1 MSAAPGFA
9 LAGGDLHAS
18 LENPVLGSVAFL
30 NEVMTRYPSAI
41 SFAPGAP
48 YLAHLA
54 DVDVTAYAARYERH
68 LVEDRG
74 TTVER
79 ARNLLHEYGPSRGLI
94 NDLIAAALR
103 HDQGIDVPP
112 RSVVVTVG
120 AQEAMLLTLRALCR
134 SRDDLLAVV
143 EPAYVGMT
151 GAARLLDVDLAPVP
165 ETADGVDLDALR
177 GACAA
182 ARTRGRRIRALYVA
196 PDYSNPSG
204 SVLDL
209 ETRRRLL
216 AVADQEDLVLIEDS
230 AYGFTAPPGR
240 ALPSLKALDTDCR
253 VVHLG
258 TFAKVCLP
266 GARVGFAV
274 ADQPVVR
281 ADGTGGVLA
290 DDLAVLKGMVT
301 VNTSPLCQAVIGGM
315 LLAHGGSLSA
325 LGDATSAH
333 YRRNLAHLLAALD
346 RELGGATPPGV
357 RWNSP
362 SGGFFVRVR
371 LPVRVDTALLEWCAT
386 EFGVLWTPME
396 HFYLSGGG
404 TDELRLSCSYLTPDR
419 IDEGIGRFADF
430 VREVA
435 GPPRRGRRALP

>member
-1 MSAAPGFA
+1 MSTAAGFA
-9 LAGGDLHAS
+9 LASGDLHAS
-18 LENPVLGSVAFL
+18 LDDPVLGSIGFL
-30 NEVMTRYPSAI
+30 NEVMSRYPSAI

-48 YLAHLA
+48 NLAHLA

-68 LVEDRG
+68 LIENRG
-74 TTVER
+74 MTAGQV
-79 ARNLLHEYGPSRGLI
+79 RNLMHEYGPSRGLV
-94 NDLIAAALR
+94 NDLIADALR
-103 HDQGIDVPP
+103 RDTGIDVLP

-120 AQEAMLLTLRALCR
+120 AQEAMVITLRALCR

-143 EPAYVGMT
+143 EPAFVGMM
-151 GAARLLDVDLAPVP
+151 GAARVLDVDMVPVP
-165 ETADGVDLDALR
+165 ETGAGLDIDALR
-177 GACAA
+177 SVCAA
-182 ARTRGRRIRALYVA
+182 ARERGRRVRAVYVA

-216 AVADQEDLVLIEDS
+216 AVADHEDLVLIEDS

-240 ALPSLKALDTDCR
+240 ALPSLKALDTAGR
-253 VVHLG
+253 VVLLG

-274 ADQPVVR
+274 ADQRVVR
-281 ADGTGGVLA
+281 SDGTEGVLA

-315 LLAHGGSLSA
+315 LLAHGGSLA
-325 LGDATSAH
+325 ELGAATAAH
-333 YRRNLAHLLAALD
+333 YRRNLSHLLAALD
-346 RELGGATPPGV
+346 RELRGSAPPGV

-362 SGGFFVRVR
+362 VGGFFVRMR
-371 LPVRVDTALLEWCAT
+371 LPVRVDTALLDRSAT

-396 HFYLSGGG
+396 HFYLSGAG
-404 TDELRLSCSYLTPDR
+404 TDELRLSCSYLSPGQ
-419 IDEGIGRFADF
+419 IDEGVGRLAAF
-430 VREVA
+430 VHAVA
-435 GPPRRGRRALP
+435 GPARH